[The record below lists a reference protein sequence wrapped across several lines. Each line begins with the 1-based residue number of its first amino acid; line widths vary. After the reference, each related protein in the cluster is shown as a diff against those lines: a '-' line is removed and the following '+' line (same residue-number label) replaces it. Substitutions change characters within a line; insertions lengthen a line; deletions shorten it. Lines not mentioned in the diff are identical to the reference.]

1 MLKVNNIMSI
11 NADELNIST
20 PDPDQIRRN
29 KISRTLLVFA
39 WIIEIFAVLTG
50 LLISLLVGISTY
62 RQNKLIDESGG
73 VSDFTNVLIA
83 AIPFFM
89 VAIVEFA
96 KIPTAQAT
104 YATTNYFWKLIF
116 ALLLT
121 FLAFITFE
129 TALNGF
135 ERNFTSLNFEVSK
148 LTNDRETLVQQYD
161 YLIEQN
167 ERDKSMTRESVLSE
181 NDRQEQILIATRD
194 SSFDTLLQQEAN
206 IQLAANNVL
215 ADAVRQRV
223 SDLQSQRISAINQ
236 RDQEISAL
244 QGDIA
249 SRRDAL
255 QNSASDK
262 RADLQR
268 QLNSAEAELRNIRDE
283 YTRRFENASVF
294 TRGGVRSDYEPR
306 IALQQTRLDEINQ
319 QLLEFSVFEEID
331 RQLGSGS
338 RDSQIIYDRYQD
350 RINSLDER
358 IGVENSELARL
369 AGSTQVDIERQRVQ
383 IEAERTRIQNQ
394 YQNDVEIIRQRRE
407 LDIENVVSRENR
419 ILNNETQMR
428 ILDTQ
433 ILDINN
439 LINDKAK
446 DNQIYRIAKMFDDD
460 AQTIAEVDIG
470 LVNLVAQ
477 VWFGSLA
484 MVIAI
489 TGILLALASEVVKDP
504 LQNKR
509 VLTNSHKSYLSSIR
523 SLALAIN
530 RRLRSRP
537 KTVIELKE
545 LIREVPVEKIIFRDK
560 IQEVI
565 KKEVIHVP
573 IYTNDP
579 SLLRKQDVPT

>member
-1 MLKVNNIMSI
+1 MYI
-11 NADELNIST
+11 NPDELNVKT
-20 PDPDQIRRN
+20 PDLDQIRRN
-29 KISRTLLVFA
+29 KTSRTLFIFA
-39 WIIEIFAVLTG
+39 WIIEIFAVATG
-50 LLISLLVGISTY
+50 LLISVLVGVSTY
-62 RQNKLIDESGG
+62 RQNELIDESGG
-73 VSDFTNVLIA
+73 VTDFTNVLIA

-89 VAIVEFA
+89 VSIVEFA

-104 YATTNYFWKLIF
+104 YATSNYFWKLIF
-116 ALLLT
+116 SLLLV

-167 ERDKSMTRESVLSE
+167 ERDKSLTRDSVLSE
-181 NDRQEQILIATRD
+181 NEAQVQTLIVTRD
-194 SSFDTLLQQEAN
+194 TSLNTLLQQEAT

-223 SDLQSQRISAINQ
+223 SDLQSQRTSAINQ

-244 QGDIA
+244 QGDTA
-249 SRRDAL
+249 SRREAL

-268 QLNSAEAELRNIRDE
+268 QLNNAEAELRNIRDE
-283 YTRRFENASVF
+283 YTRRFEDATIF
-294 TRGGVRSDYEPR
+294 TRGGIRSDYEPR
-306 IALQQTRLDEINQ
+306 IALQQTRLEEINQ
-319 QLLEFSVFEEID
+319 QLLEFSVFDEVD
-331 RQLGSGS
+331 SQLGSGS
-338 RDSQIIYDRYQD
+338 SDSQVIYDRYQD
-350 RINSLDER
+350 RINSIDER

-369 AGSTQVDIERQRVQ
+369 AGSTQVDIERQRIQ
-383 IEAERTRIQNQ
+383 IEAERARIQDQ

-407 LDIENVVSRENR
+407 LDLENVVSRENR
-419 ILNNETQMR
+419 ILDNENQMR
-428 ILDTQ
+428 VLDTQ
-433 ILDINN
+433 ILEINN
-439 LINDKAK
+439 LINEKAK
-446 DNQIYRIAKMFDDD
+446 DNQIYRLAKMFDDD
-460 AQTIAEVDIG
+460 AQTVADVDIG

-477 VWFGSLA
+477 IWFGSLA

-504 LQNKR
+504 IHNRK
-509 VLTNSHKSYLSSIR
+509 VTAGSYKSNFSSIR

-537 KTVIELKE
+537 KTIIEIKE
-545 LIREVPVEKIIFRDK
+545 LIREVPVEKIVFRDK